1 MTELEI
7 MELQILE
14 IAENATSGSINSL
27 KAYIDLKRI
36 EKTVDLALKA
46 VNDSAI
52 NEAKKYNSKSFS
64 AFGAAI
70 EIRSNAGKWNFEHIP
85 EWAKLKEELK
95 NIEESRKIAFKQQKE
110 GRAMVYTVTG
120 EELTPAYYEEGKE
133 NIFIKLKT

>member
-1 MTELEI
+1 MKNEI
-7 MELQILE
+7 LRL
-14 IAENATSGSINSL
+14 AEESINGFSDPL
-27 KAYIDLKRI
+27 KTYIKLKEI
-36 EKTVDLALKA
+36 ESSCILALKSL
-46 VNDSAI
+46 NELAI

>member
-1 MTELEI
+1 MEKEI
-7 MELQILE
+7 LK
-14 IAENATSGSINSL
+14 IADDGVSGMVNPL

-36 EKTVDLALKA
+36 EKAVSLALKS

-95 NIEESRKIAFKQQKE
+95 NIEESRKISFKQQKE
-110 GRAMVYTVTG
+110 
-120 EELTPAYYEEGKE
+120 E
-133 NIFIKLKT
+133 

>member
-1 MTELEI
+1 METNLITQEL
-7 MELQILE
+7 
-14 IAENATSGSINSL
+14 L
-27 KAYIDLKRI
+27 KTADDVVVGLTPALKTYIELKRI

-110 GRAMVYTVTG
+110 GRAMVYTETG